1 MTILNTIEL
10 TKTAPAIKW
19 VAAGCLI
26 GMLIFFIVGFACVGR
41 GAMGDKIGGWCL
53 LVSVLLFFSTVVC
66 ATLSDNVVV
75 PNGEYQYEV
84 LIDDTT
90 AFTEITEKYNIVDQR
105 GEIFVLED
113 KE

>member
-10 TKTAPAIKW
+10 TNTAPTIKW

-26 GMLIFFIVGFACVGR
+26 GMLLFFIAGFICAGR
-41 GAMGDKIGGWCL
+41 GIICDKIAGWCL
-53 LVSVLLFFSTVVC
+53 VASILLFFPAIVC
-66 ATLSDNVVV
+66 ATLSDEVVV
-75 PNGEYQYEV
+75 PTGEYQYEV

-90 AFTEITEKYNIVDQR
+90 SFTEITEKYNIVEQR